1 MVARSLAI
9 LHTCIYDAWAT
20 YDTRAIPTRPN
31 GLPKQDQRSDQR
43 RAPTN
48 EANEKKAISFA
59 AYRALVDLFPTEVAT
74 FSTLMSRLGYD
85 PQDTSTDAR
94 TPSGVGNVAAE
105 AVLAYRHLDGSNQLH
120 GYFDSTGYVPV
131 NAPYPPANTPAQIA
145 DPDQWQP
152 LVVRDRQGVLR
163 TQTYVA
169 PHWGGVTPFALTSG
183 SQFRPSTGPA
193 RFTAASLT
201 DPTDPYRLRSQQILD
216 LSAGLTDTHKV
227 IAEYWADGPGSELP
241 PGHWCLLAQFIA
253 QRDRHD
259 LERDVKMFFVL
270 TNAMFDASI
279 ACWEAK
285 RFWTSVRPI
294 TSIHYL
300 FAGQQIRAWGGP
312 YQGTQTFDGKD
323 WLPYQVETLVTPAFP
338 EYVSDHSTFSRTAA
352 ETLTRFTGSPRFGA
366 SFTQRAHTSRIEPL
380 TTPAQ
385 DVTLSWPTFG
395 DAAEQA
401 GLSRRY
407 GGIHFLQG
415 DLMGQA
421 MGVQVAAQAWEKAQ
435 RYFRGTA

>member
-1 MVARSLAI
+1 
-9 LHTCIYDAWAT
+9 
-20 YDTRAIPTRPN
+20 
-31 GLPKQDQRSDQR
+31 
-43 RAPTN
+43 
-48 EANEKKAISFA
+48 
-59 AYRALVDLFPTEVAT
+59 
-74 FSTLMSRLGYD
+74 
-85 PQDTSTDAR
+85 
-94 TPSGVGNVAAE
+94 
-105 AVLAYRHLDGSNQLH
+105 
-120 GYFDSTGYVPV
+120 
-131 NAPYPPANTPAQIA
+131 
-145 DPDQWQP
+145 
-152 LVVRDRQGVLR
+152 
-163 TQTYVA
+163 
-169 PHWGGVTPFALTSG
+169 
-183 SQFRPSTGPA
+183 
-193 RFTAASLT
+193 
-201 DPTDPYRLRSQQILD
+201 
-216 LSAGLTDTHKV
+216 
-227 IAEYWADGPGSELP
+227 
-241 PGHWCLLAQFIA
+241 
-253 QRDRHD
+253 
-259 LERDVKMFFVL
+259 MFFVL